1 MCKCNECDKKD
12 TENCIRIM
20 EACSSQQI
28 EIMNHIELVA
38 LKHNY
43 DNLLKGVEKMIQ
55 TMSSESFWKVRSIE
69 QEKSDLKE
77 E

>member
-12 TENCIRIM
+12 SDNCIRIL
-20 EACSSQQI
+20 EKVGYQQTETMYVI
-28 EIMNHIELVA
+28 QLES

-55 TMSSESFWKVRSIE
+55 LMSSESFWKIKSIE
-69 QEKSDLKE
+69 RKKSD
-77 E
+77 